1 MAHFGVVAPAF
12 YSHYSAMA
20 ALGAELVA
28 RGHRVTF
35 LHQVD
40 AGAHLQGLPLCFH
53 ALGAASHPAGSL
65 AASVRR
71 AANPGGPLGLR
82 RVIQDMARTT
92 DMLCRELPPAIEALG
107 IEFLLCDQMEAAG
120 ALVAEGM
127 KLPFASV
134 ANALPVNREPGIPLP
149 VMPFAYEDSERARH
163 IYQGSTRVYDWLMT
177 PHAEVIE
184 AHARRLGLGPRRALH
199 DCLSP
204 LAQVSQTTETFDFPR
219 RDLPAHF
226 HHVGPLRFSKG
237 AASAA
242 GALAKQAMPPVAP
255 GRPFVFASLGTLQ
268 GGRYGLF
275 RRIVRAC
282 RRLDVQ
288 LLVAHCGG
296 LDTRQEQALRDAG
309 ADWVCA
315 FAPQQEALAR
325 ADAVISHA
333 GSNTVMDAIA
343 HRTPILALPIAFDQP
358 GAAARI
364 RHAGVGLTIAPHFAT
379 PGRIASRL
387 QRLLD
392 EPGFAQR
399 MAPLAEDLA
408 RSGGTPRAADI
419 IEVALGLKQ
428 PGLKQPDLTPTRP
441 ASREDTPQGVAS
453 LG

>member
-12 YSHYSAMA
+12 YSHYIAMA
-20 ALGAELVA
+20 ALGVELVA

-35 LHQVD
+35 LHQPD
-40 AGAHLQGLPLCFH
+40 AGAHLKDLPLGFH
-53 ALGAASHPAGSL
+53 ALGLDSHPAGTL
-65 AASVRR
+65 AASIRR
-71 AANPGGPLGLR
+71 AANPGPLGLR

-92 DMLCRELPPAIEALG
+92 DMLCRELPPALEALG
-107 IEFLLCDQMEAAG
+107 IDALLCDQMEAAG
-120 ALVAEGM
+120 GLVAEGM
-127 KLPFASV
+127 GLPFASV

-163 IYQGSTRVYDWLMT
+163 MYQGSTRVYDWLMS
-177 PHAEVIE
+177 PHAEVIA

-204 LAQVSQTTETFDFPR
+204 LAQVSQTTESFDFPR
-219 RDLPAHF
+219 RALPAHF
-226 HHVGPLRFSKG
+226 HHVGPLRFPRG
-237 AASAA
+237 AGKA
-242 GALAKQAMPPVAP
+242 GAPQQVQAMPPLAP
-255 GRPFVFASLGTLQ
+255 DRPFVFASLGTLQ
-268 GGRYGLF
+268 GGRFGLF

-296 LDTRQEQALRDAG
+296 LDERQAQALRDAG

-325 ADAVISHA
+325 ADAVVSHA

-343 HRTPILALPIAFDQP
+343 ASTPILGLPIAFDQP

-364 RHAGVGLTIAPHFAT
+364 RHTGIGLTISPRFASVSQ
-379 PGRIASRL
+379 IARRL
-387 QRLLD
+387 QRLLE

-408 RSGGTPRAADI
+408 RAGGTPRAADI
-419 IEVALGLKQ
+419 IEDALGLKRS
-428 PGLKQPDLTPTRP
+428 TPHQDAP
-441 ASREDTPQGVAS
+441 EGVAS
-453 LG
+453 HG